1 MITILLFLFN
11 FNACWLPS
19 DSAVDN
25 KIMPATEII
34 IQTGAANKAAIA
46 YADVQT
52 IHLQELADMIDGF
65 LSSGHTTGSNIKDYK
80 MASSTLK
87 QGIKELGT
95 TKAQISKMVIKDVA
109 TYTATLVKIH
119 EIGKKYFDKGT
130 KLIGLKKD
138 GQNNF
143 TTNGEITI
151 GPRCLS
157 VRSEMKA
164 KCLEGIQKMS
174 DCGIYVTLGLTRM
187 LDDQEK
193 CDGKANAAMLLCA
206 QSDGSYN
213 VGSDALD
220 EIIKAESACA
230 EHAKIVG
237 GGSQLQTQTW
247 DGF

>member
-1 MITILLFLFN
+1 MYSVLIFLFN
-11 FNACWLPS
+11 FNIWISP
-19 DSAVDN
+19 AVDDN
-25 KIMPATEII
+25 KFSSTTENIV
-34 IQTGAANKAAIA
+34 QTGAANKAAID
-46 YADVQT
+46 YADVQI
-52 IHLQELADMIDGF
+52 IHLKQLADMIDGF
-65 LSSGHTTGSNIKDYK
+65 LSSGHTTGSNINGYK
-80 MASSTLK
+80 MASTSLK
-87 QGIKELGT
+87 QGIKELNT
-95 TKAQISKMVIKDVA
+95 TKVQISKMVIKDVA

-119 EIGKKYFDKGT
+119 DIGKKYFDKGT

-151 GPRCLS
+151 GPNCLS

-164 KCLEGIQKMS
+164 KCLEGIQRMS

-213 VGSDALD
+213 GWSDAAD
-220 EIIKAESACA
+220 EITKAEMACA
-230 EHAKIVG
+230 EHEKLIG
-237 GGSQLQTQTW
+237 SGSQLQTQTW